1 MLGPFSLRDRMAK
14 WFKMSLNAIE
24 RKILV
29 IRERLIIRFLLSSV
43 RYSNKDEYMKI
54 ATLMLHG
61 LPNSAI
67 KDMLVTKSGTVSPFE
82 LRYISLD

>member
-1 MLGPFSLRDRMAK
+1 MVK

-24 RKILV
+24 IKILV

-43 RYSNKDEYMKI
+43 RYSNKDEYVKI
-54 ATLMLHG
+54 ADETLMLHG